1 MRKVVFDSSFLMA
14 VVENPTTWY
23 EDMVEKAGK
32 FVPVILDC
40 AKAELDRL
48 AQGESKRARYAA
60 LALELTKEFN
70 LEKCGGLAVDDEIA
84 SYGKGA
90 RAIVATVDA
99 ALLTRLRRM
108 RVDAITLRSGR
119 VAVS

>member
-1 MRKVVFDSSFLMA
+1 MA

-48 AQGESKRARYAA
+48 AQGESKRARYAM
-60 LALELTKEFN
+60 LALELSKEFSM
-70 LEKCGGLAVDDEIA
+70 EKCGGLAVDDEIA

-99 ALLTRLRRM
+99 ALLTRLRWM